1 MIDVYTARQEIYAAW
16 GFRYP
21 FQALEAME
29 AGVLDAARLPATPAL
44 AFASKAAYLAARQ
57 GWRARQRAI
66 EAQIRALRA
75 ARRTAPDRTA
85 LAAIQRE
92 VQMWGFLAHTA
103 LIERRLQKE
112 EAARQWAAA
121 HPAGIASA
129 A

>member
-57 GWRARQRAI
+57 RAI

-75 ARRTAPDRTA
+75 ARRSVPDRTA